1 MAGSPTVSMP
11 LVEGDAVPGSIS
23 RIVMTCAVAL
33 SVGCRRGQPESTL
46 RLSGNIEAHESLVA
60 FKVAGRIVALPV
72 REGQKVAAGTLLAR
86 LDDTDYRAQVQLDE
100 AAVRVREAELA
111 LARAGGRR
119 EEIGAA
125 NAVVRDAEA
134 DLQQKATDFQRYDYL
149 YRERAVPPQ
158 MRENALT
165 ALRRARAN
173 YDRARQQRRETV
185 AGARKEQIAISRS
198 QVEQARA
205 ALEASRI
212 RLGYTT
218 LTAPTAGVV
227 LVRQAEVGEV
237 VAPGTPVVTIADLD
251 HLWMRGYISETDLGR
266 VRWGQ
271 AATITSDTFP
281 DRRYRGRVS
290 FISSEA
296 EFTPKSIETHRE
308 RVMLVYRVKIDVENP
323 RHELKPGMP
332 VDAVIELAPAR

>member
-1 MAGSPTVSMP
+1 MRGPIGWICIVLVAG
-11 LVEGDAVPGSIS
+11 
-23 RIVMTCAVAL
+23 CH
-33 SVGCRRGQPESTL
+33 RGEPESTL
-46 RLSGNIEAHESLVA
+46 RLSGNIEAHESLVS
-60 FKVAGRIVALPV
+60 FKVAGRIVELPV
-72 REGQKVAAGTLLAR
+72 REGQVVAAGTLLAR
-86 LDDTDYRAQVQLDE
+86 LDDTDYRAQVALDE
-100 AAVRVREAELA
+100 STVRVREAELA

-119 EEIGAA
+119 QEIGAA

-134 DLQQKATDFQRYDYL
+134 DLAQKQADYQRYDYL
-149 YRERAVPPQ
+149 LHERAVPAQ
-158 MRENALT
+158 MRDNALT

-173 YDRARQQRRETV
+173 VDRARQQRSQTV
-185 AGARKEQIAISRS
+185 VGSRAEQIAVSRS
-198 QVEQARA
+198 QVAQARA
-205 ALEASRI
+205 ALDASRV

-218 LTAPTAGVV
+218 LVAPTAGVV

-251 HLWMRGYISETDLGR
+251 HVWMRGYVGETDLGR

-271 AATITSDTFP
+271 PATITSDTFP
-281 DRRYRGRVS
+281 GERHRGRVS

-323 RHELKPGMP
+323 RHALKPGMP
-332 VDAVIELAPAR
+332 VDAAIELAPPP